1 MASCGRAESE
11 VVAVNAVRAAVQMS
25 LNRALIF
32 LGPPGAGK
40 GTQSKLVAQRYGVP
54 HLSTGDMLRDAVRG
68 GTELGRLA
76 KPIME
81 RGELVPDDIV
91 MGMVEDRLSR
101 PDAARGFIFDGF
113 PRTIPQAEQLDA
125 ILKRRGFA
133 KPVVVEFHVSPDV
146 LLHRVAGRWTC
157 SVGGETYNVFER
169 PPKMP
174 GICDT
179 DGGKLV
185 QRSDDRP
192 EVVKERLA
200 AYERQTKPLAD
211 YYRKNGVLEVVDGTA
226 DVEEVSRALEE
237 ILKRAEGR
245 DGHLQIAG

>member
-1 MASCGRAESE
+1 
-11 VVAVNAVRAAVQMS
+11 MS

-40 GTQSKLVAQRYGVP
+40 GTQSKRVAERYDVP
-54 HLSTGDMLRDAVRG
+54 HLSTGDMLREAVSR

-81 RGELVPDDIV
+81 RGELVPDNIV
-91 MGMVEDRLSR
+91 MGMVEERLSR

-113 PRTIPQAEQLDA
+113 PRTIPQAEQLDG
-125 ILKRRGFA
+125 ILKRRGFS
-133 KPVVVEFHVSPDV
+133 KPIVVEFHVSPDV

-169 PPKMP
+169 PPKVA
-174 GICDT
+174 GVCDN

-185 QRSDDRP
+185 QRTDDQP
-192 EVVKERLA
+192 EVVKERFA

-211 YYRKNGVLEVVDGTA
+211 YYRSHGVLEVVDGTA
-226 DVEEVSRALEE
+226 GVEEVSRALAE
-237 ILKRAEGR
+237 IFKRAEGR
-245 DGHLQIAG
+245 DGHL

>member
-1 MASCGRAESE
+1 ML
-11 VVAVNAVRAAVQMS
+11 QMS

-32 LGPPGAGK
+32 LGRRAPARARRRSALRK
-40 GTQSKLVAQRYGVP
+40 RYEVP
-54 HLSTGDMLRDAVRG
+54 HLSTGDMLRDAVTR

-91 MGMVEDRLSR
+91 LGMVEERLSR
-101 PDAARGFIFDGF
+101 PDAKRGFVFDGF
-113 PRTIPQAEQLDA
+113 PRTIPQAEELDE
-125 ILKRRGFA
+125 ILKRRGFS
-133 KPVVVEFHVSPDV
+133 KPVVVEFHVNQDI

-169 PPKMP
+169 PPKVT
-174 GICDT
+174 GICDN

-192 EVVKERLA
+192 KW
-200 AYERQTKPLAD
+200 
-211 YYRKNGVLEVVDGTA
+211 
-226 DVEEVSRALEE
+226 
-237 ILKRAEGR
+237 
-245 DGHLQIAG
+245 